1 MKTTVDTI
9 LKPNFKYLGGLCL
22 FFIASNLHAQV
33 HVQAPE
39 EVKIGKENSINA
51 APGQVEVVDVLGS
64 LYISQDRHNG
74 AFSGGVHFY
83 TDWHQMGPLP
93 TNPGG
98 FSALYFGPIMKPQWP
113 SHYFLGDYLFPF
125 AEVHSDLVYATNL
138 VTISDK
144 RMKKNIQPV
153 SHSLERLMSVKSYT
167 YDLIHINNPNVPN
180 SVNERKTELNKNQIG
195 FIAQDIKNSFPH
207 LVQYN
212 DKSDAYAVN
221 YIGFIP
227 EIVRAMQEQQG
238 IIEALKTELETIK
251 GSEIKLQNNP
261 FGVINSVAQ
270 LQDITPVASKQ
281 PIIIKYQT
289 ESDGEYQI
297 RIYDL
302 AGKQVYKTEI
312 LNTNSQSVE
321 LPFKK
326 FGAGS
331 YLCTLLKNGVEV
343 ETKKLIVLD

>member
-1 MKTTVDTI
+1 MKNTLTTKLNSG
-9 LKPNFKYLGGLCL
+9 LKKTGTLL
-22 FFIASNLHAQV
+22 FFLWSINSHAQV

-51 APGQVEVVDVLGS
+51 APGQVEVVDILGS

-74 AFSGGVHFY
+74 TFHGGVHFY
-83 TDWHQMGPLP
+83 TDWHASGPLSL
-93 TNPGG
+93 NPGG
-98 FSALYFGPIMKPQWP
+98 FGAAYFGPIMKPQWP
-113 SHYFLGDYLFPF
+113 SHYFLGDNLFPF

-153 SHSLERLMSVKSYT
+153 SNSLERLMSIQSYT
-167 YDLIHINNPNVPN
+167 YDLIHINNPNVP
-180 SVNERKTELNKNQIG
+180 SSINERKTELNKNQIG

-227 EIVRAMQEQQG
+227 EIVKAMQEQQG
-238 IIEALKTELETIK
+238 IIAGLKTELELLK
-251 GSEIKLQNNP
+251 GSEIKFQNQT
-261 FGVINSVAQ
+261 FGVVKSTPQ
-270 LQDITPVASKQ
+270 LQDISPIEAKQ
-281 PIIIKYQT
+281 PIVINYQT
-289 ESDGEYQI
+289 DNEGDYQI

-312 LNTNSQSVE
+312 LSTHIKMVE
-321 LPFKK
+321 LPRKK

-331 YLCTLLKNGVEV
+331 YHCTLLKNGVEV
-343 ETKKLIVLD
+343 ETKKLIILD